1 MVLAAGAAVT
11 VVLVRGQQPQRSAA
25 VVPLLS
31 DVSTMPPTR
40 PILPAAP
47 SPTSAAP
54 RTAPSTAAGGPRDS
68 APPQPLGNLLAN
80 GDFERDLG
88 GWGVLG
94 NGQADRVADAHAG
107 GWAVRIRT
115 SHPPPGRPGS
125 TRPGILAANAVQAE
139 QGRSYEASAWV
150 RASRPGTE
158 VALALRE
165 YGAVGETGSDVTGV
179 TLPDRDWHEVAVVHQ
194 VHQSGTRLGLELT
207 VTNLRPGGDLLA
219 DQLSITAP

>member
-107 GWAVRIRT
+107 GWAV
-115 SHPPPGRPGS
+115 
-125 TRPGILAANAVQAE
+125 QAE